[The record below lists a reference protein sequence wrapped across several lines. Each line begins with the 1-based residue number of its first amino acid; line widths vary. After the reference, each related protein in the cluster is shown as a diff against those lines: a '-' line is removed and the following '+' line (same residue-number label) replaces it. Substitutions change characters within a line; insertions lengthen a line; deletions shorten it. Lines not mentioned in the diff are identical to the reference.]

1 MLLFTE
7 KRLLRPKQIANLR
20 ALVKYSAIA
29 FCLSGNT
36 NTVASSFSL
45 ESTSTHRL
53 TSTFNTLAPVQ
64 RSPFLVHRGGS
75 INPLKMVSTSTDAA
89 NANAPVVT
97 AGEKLEALRSKMKEL
112 DLDAYIVPT
121 DDPHLCEYV
130 PEAYMR
136 RKFLT
141 GFGGSA
147 GTAVVF
153 SDEAL
158 LWADSRYVM
167 LCSDYVYELC
177 MPRVIY

>member
-20 ALVKYSAIA
+20 TLVKYSAIA